1 MRQSASRGD
10 SEPKPNRSTETE
22 KRGQEAK
29 ARIAVEPCGEEGE
42 CVERAHEAGRHGLV
56 QQLPHGARV
65 VREAQVRHQRRR
77 EREATRGGSPASC
90 GCSCGCHGP
99 AAVGFAS
106 LRGRFRAFGSG
117 ARAEVRSEKDG
128 GGWPL
133 INTNGNG
140 NGNGKKSSMSSKTN
154 GTVYFAFYFTL

>member
-42 CVERAHEAGRHGLV
+42 CVERAHQAGRHGLI

-77 EREATRGGSPASC
+77 EREATRGGSPAGAAGGLS
-90 GCSCGCHGP
+90 GLEERRVATRRGDLHSRHHPPLQIGGCGCHGP

-117 ARAEVRSEKDG
+117 ARAEVSSEKNG

-133 INTNGNG
+133 
-140 NGNGKKSSMSSKTN
+140 
-154 GTVYFAFYFTL
+154 